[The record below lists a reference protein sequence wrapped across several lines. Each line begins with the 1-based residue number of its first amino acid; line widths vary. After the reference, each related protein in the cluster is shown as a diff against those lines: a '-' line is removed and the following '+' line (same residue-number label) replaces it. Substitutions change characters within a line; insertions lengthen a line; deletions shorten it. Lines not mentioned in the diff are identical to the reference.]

1 MVPHGWDLGKL
12 YRTCGVRCQGLFHV
26 TSNLCKWSIRQSI
39 KSPQSSQDVTW
50 TWIPRSVNEDTW
62 FSIVSWLQPS
72 LASSRNRKAF
82 PAHHCCLDLASFYL
96 LQKHSTQK
104 FWPTPPAVL
113 SLADKPLRMQLT
125 ELPCM
130 HSSLL
135 TPGRPELTARL
146 LWSCPPVT
154 SQGAAQFHFTG
165 CPRGPGA
172 SGCPVHK
179 PPSLSPLSHGP
190 FQAPWSPIFLPTPM
204 HSHWEPL
211 LQQQSRLWVSQC
223 SQSGSPELI
232 FGHAPPT
239 GILKALW
246 PTHPEGSQEPPSPT
260 HHPPQPASWVVIA
273 TRSRGPPL
281 SLPISLFLFSW
292 SSNSFASICKNLS
305 LISTFFIPLPLSSTV
320 LFSSSNPFS
329 LSGAPCWHL
338 SIIYHVL
345 GALLSALHERSHAI
359 LWRFFILV

>member
-1 MVPHGWDLGKL
+1 MSEECF
-12 YRTCGVRCQGLFHV
+12 YFHQQQDQV
-26 TSNLCKWSIRQSI
+26 TIYQLCTMCSAETFVSGHQRPNL
-39 KSPQSSQDVTW
+39 
-50 TWIPRSVNEDTW
+50 
-62 FSIVSWLQPS
+62 
-72 LASSRNRKAF
+72 
-82 PAHHCCLDLASFYL
+82 
-96 LQKHSTQK
+96 STQK

-125 ELPCM
+125 ELPRM

-211 LQQQSRLWVSQC
+211 LQQQSRL
-223 SQSGSPELI
+223 
-232 FGHAPPT
+232 
-239 GILKALW
+239 
-246 PTHPEGSQEPPSPT
+246 
-260 HHPPQPASWVVIA
+260 
-273 TRSRGPPL
+273 
-281 SLPISLFLFSW
+281 
-292 SSNSFASICKNLS
+292 
-305 LISTFFIPLPLSSTV
+305 
-320 LFSSSNPFS
+320 
-329 LSGAPCWHL
+329 
-338 SIIYHVL
+338 
-345 GALLSALHERSHAI
+345 
-359 LWRFFILV
+359 